1 MIYAFLKITF
11 RIVFVILKG
20 HTLISSANTIQIKQ
34 NHMPAILSPEVFG
47 FLKKLSQNNNR
58 EWFTE
63 NKPLYVESQQNVI
76 AFLEDLIIEMSGF
89 DEELA
94 KIDAKKALFRIYR
107 DTRFSK
113 DKTPYKTNFGAS
125 LGMGK
130 GSQKGGYYLHLEPGK
145 SFIAGGIYMPEA
157 SVLKE
162 LRKEISLY
170 SNDFLTIINNKEFKK
185 YFPELDQEG
194 KLKKIPQGFEK
205 DDPMAEYLKLKNFIA
220 VYDLQDEEVLDPNA
234 VKNLTKIF
242 KLMKPMNDFLNAPLS

>member
-1 MIYAFLKITF
+1 M
-11 RIVFVILKG
+11 
-20 HTLISSANTIQIKQ
+20 S
-34 NHMPAILSPEVFG
+34 AILSPKTFE
-47 FLKKLSQNNNR
+47 FLKKLNKNNNR
-58 EWFTE
+58 EWFNE
-63 NKPLYVESQQNVI
+63 NKDLYTESQQNVI
-76 AFLEDLIIEMSGF
+76 IFLEELIKEMAEF

-94 KIDAKKALFRIYR
+94 KIDAKKSLFRIYR

-113 DKTPYKTNFGAS
+113 DKIPYKTNFGAS

-145 SFIAGGIYMPEA
+145 SFIAGGIYMPES

-170 SNDFLTIINNKEFKK
+170 GEDFIKILNNKDFKK

-205 DDPMAEYLKLKNFIA
+205 EDPMAEYLKLKNFIV
-220 VYDLQDEEVLDPNA
+220 VYPVKDEEILDKNA
-234 VKNLTKIF
+234 PENLSKIF
-242 KLMKPMNDFLNAPLS
+242 RLMKPLNDFLNTPFQ

>member
-1 MIYAFLKITF
+1 M
-11 RIVFVILKG
+11 
-20 HTLISSANTIQIKQ
+20 SSV
-34 NHMPAILSPEVFG
+34 LSPEVFG

-58 EWFTE
+58 EWFSE
-63 NKPLYVESQQNVI
+63 HKNLYVESQQNVI
-76 AFLEDLIIEMSGF
+76 AFLESLITKMSGF

-113 DKTPYKTNFGAS
+113 DKIPYKTNFGAS
-125 LGMGK
+125 LGMEK

-145 SFIAGGIYMPEA
+145 SFIAGGIYMPES

-170 SNDFLTIINNKEFKK
+170 SEEFLAIINNNHFKK
-185 YFPELDQEG
+185 HFPEMDQED

-205 DDPMAEYLKLKNFIA
+205 DDPMAEYLKLKNFIV
-220 VYDLQDEEVLDPNA
+220 VYDLKDKEVLDKNA
-234 VKNLTKIF
+234 VKNLTNIF
-242 KLMKPMNDFLNAPLS
+242 KLMKPLNDFLNAPLM

>member
-1 MIYAFLKITF
+1 MA
-11 RIVFVILKG
+11 
-20 HTLISSANTIQIKQ
+20 
-34 NHMPAILSPEVFG
+34 AISPEVFG
-47 FLKKLSQNNNR
+47 FLKKLNKNNNR

-63 NKPLYVESQQNVI
+63 NKKLYTESQQNVI
-76 AFLEDLIIEMSGF
+76 SFLEDLLKEMSEF

-94 KIDAKKALFRIYR
+94 KIDAKKSLFRIYR

-113 DKTPYKTNFGAS
+113 DKIPYKTNFGAS

-145 SFIAGGIYMPEA
+145 SFIAGGIYMPES

-170 SNDFLTIINNKEFKK
+170 GNEFLAILNNKEFKK
-185 YFPELDQEG
+185 HFPELDQDD

-205 DDPMAEYLKLKNFIA
+205 DDPMAEFLKLKNFIV
-220 VYDLQDEEVLDPNA
+220 VYYLKDEEILKNEA
-234 VKNLTKIF
+234 SKNLAKIF
-242 KLMKPMNDFLNAPLS
+242 KLMKPLNDFLNAPFL